1 MTTKRKS
8 RNMRIEPIPLDE
20 TIIQFFFSGEKPE
33 RGTPAWSLYISRH
46 FDWGEKIRVAWLQHK
61 KFLLRKWKVEGRG
74 LSWAAR
80 KFNAD

>member
-1 MTTKRKS
+1 
-8 RNMRIEPIPLDE
+8 LDE
-20 TIIQFFFSGEKPE
+20 SIE
-33 RGTPAWSLYISRH
+33 RYFLTGDAERNTPAWALHISRH
-46 FDWGEKIRVAWLQHK
+46 FDGGEKIQLVWFQHK